1 MSGVVFQPP
10 SEEEGL
16 RQLKGQA
23 EALKQ
28 QLSEIN
34 RRIDEITSED

>member
-1 MSGVVFQPP
+1 MSGVASQPP
-10 SEEEGL
+10 GEEEGF